1 VFSAIPTF
9 LNRERREHP
18 GGESGDPEPGGARL
32 GREDGLTIIEVLVAT
47 IVLTVG
53 LLGTFGLINTTTK
66 TSAQTHDREGAVSL
80 ARQIVEDAHT
90 IPFDQLA
97 PGTVV
102 EKLQALPGLENAT
115 PGSTWT
121 IVRGASNTQ
130 QGATYTVTAHACYI
144 DEPRNGLAKTSELT
158 SEEAAMF
165 CEEHKGNEEWKAGDA
180 VDTTPIDFKRVTVN
194 VSWHATG
201 RTPSVQ
207 QVTVFGAA
215 GESTSLS
222 ASELKLVPPPEPSC
236 ESGNKSGEACVT
248 QPTITTSSSELTFS
262 VCAPKSSTAVLWSLE
277 GVLQSPS
284 AEVQSTTCKS
294 EEGFIWKFKWKIEG
308 LSDGTYQVSAQATTT
323 KGVLGPPVTIPV
335 TLIRKRPA
343 PPKGVKGGFNYV
355 YLSGVKTQVAE
366 LQWEASSER
375 NVIGY
380 RVHRPGESLAPAGES
395 TECQGSMTTLSTE
408 LTCVDLGGPKGA
420 TVKYSVVAL
429 YREAKGK
436 VAEGEATELTLVNP
450 GPSGPHPPTSLKLDN
465 SEGTVRLTWKPPTGG
480 EEVAF
485 YRIYRGSA
493 GETCPMS
500 YTSRYDTASALAEPS
515 FTDTTTTTTHTYCVT
530 AVGFTLAESPPERV
544 SG

>member
-9 LNRERREHP
+9 LDRERPEHP
-18 GGESGDPEPGGARL
+18 GAGRGDPDRGGVRL

-47 IVLTVG
+47 IVLSVG

-66 TSAQTHDREGAVSL
+66 TTAQTHDREGAVSL

-90 IPFDQLA
+90 IPFDQLS

-130 QGATYTVTAHACYI
+130 AGATYTVTAHACYI
-144 DEPRNGLAKTSELT
+144 DEPRDGLAKTSELT

-165 CEEHKGNEEWKAGDA
+165 CEEHKGAEEWKTGDA
-180 VDTTPIDFKRVTVN
+180 VDPTPIDFKRVTVN

-222 ASELKLVPPPEPSC
+222 ASELQLVAPEPYP
-236 ESGNKSGEACVT
+236 GTFKT
-248 QPTITTSSSELTFS
+248 QPTITENASELTFS

-294 EEGFIWKFKWKIEG
+294 GEGFIWKFKWKIEG

-335 TLIRKRPA
+335 TLIRKPPA
-343 PPKGVKGGFNYV
+343 APKGVKGGFNEV
-355 YLSGVKTQVAE
+355 YIGSVRTKAIE
-366 LQWEASSER
+366 LEWAANSER
-375 NVIGY
+375 DVIGY
-380 RVHRPGESLAPAGES
+380 RVYSPSSLVCPPSSSE
-395 TECQGSMTTLSTE
+395 LSLS
-408 LTCVDLGGPKGA
+408 LTCTQPHAYESGLVYK
-420 TVKYSVVAL
+420 VVAL
-429 YREAKGK
+429 YRNAKGE
-436 VAEGEATELTLVNP
+436 VAEGEKAEFPLTYPVPAAPHQPTELEAKET
-450 GPSGPHPPTSLKLDN
+450 
-465 SEGTVRLTWKPPTGG
+465 EGTVRLTWKPPTEG
-480 EEVAF
+480 EVAF

-493 GETCPMS
+493 GETCPMP
-500 YTSRYDTASALAEPS
+500 YTSRYDTASAVEKPF
-515 FTDTTTTTTHTYCVT
+515 FTDTDTTSTHTYCVT
-530 AVGFTLAESPPERV
+530 AVGFKLAESLFAGPV
-544 SG
+544 S

>member
-1 VFSAIPTF
+1 MPTF
-9 LNRERREHP
+9 LNRERPEHP
-18 GGESGDPEPGGARL
+18 GGESGDPEPGGARF

-47 IVLTVG
+47 IVLTIG
-53 LLGTFGLINTTTK
+53 ILGTFGLLNTATK
-66 TSAQTHDREGAVSL
+66 TSALTHDREGAVSL

-130 QGATYTVTAHACYI
+130 QGATYTITVSECSV
-144 DEPRNGLAKTSELT
+144 DEPRDGLAKTSELT
-158 SEEAAMF
+158 SEEAATF
-165 CEEHKGNEEWKAGDA
+165 CEEHKGNEEWKTGA

-222 ASELKLVPPPEPSC
+222 ASELQLVPLPKPYEGTS
-236 ESGNKSGEACVT
+236 VT
-248 QPTITTSSSELTFS
+248 QPTIIENASELTFS
-262 VCAPKSSTAVLWSLE
+262 VCAPKSATAVLWSLE

-294 EEGFIWKFKWKIEG
+294 GEGLIWKFKWKIEG

-335 TLIRKRPA
+335 TLIRKLPA
-343 PPKGVKGGFNYV
+343 APKGVKGGFNEVYV
-355 YLSGVKTQVAE
+355 GSVHTKAIE
-366 LQWEASSER
+366 LEWAANSER
-375 NVIGY
+375 DVIGY
-380 RVHRPGESLAPAGES
+380 RVYSPSRLVCPPSLSE
-395 TECQGSMTTLSTE
+395 LSLS
-408 LTCVDLGGPKGA
+408 LTCIEVPAKFKPESGLVYK
-420 TVKYSVVAL
+420 VVAL
-429 YREAKGK
+429 YRNAKGE
-436 VAEGEATELTLVNP
+436 VAEGEKAEFPLAYPVP
-450 GPSGPHPPTSLKLDN
+450 AAPHPPTELEAKET
-465 SEGTVRLTWKPPTGG
+465 EGTVRLTWKPPMTG

-493 GETCPMS
+493 GETCPMP
-500 YTSRYDTASALAEPS
+500 YTSRYDTASAVEKPS
-515 FTDTTTTTTHTYCVT
+515 FTDTDTTSTHTYCVT
-530 AVGFTLAESPPERV
+530 AVGFKLAESSFAGPV
-544 SG
+544 S